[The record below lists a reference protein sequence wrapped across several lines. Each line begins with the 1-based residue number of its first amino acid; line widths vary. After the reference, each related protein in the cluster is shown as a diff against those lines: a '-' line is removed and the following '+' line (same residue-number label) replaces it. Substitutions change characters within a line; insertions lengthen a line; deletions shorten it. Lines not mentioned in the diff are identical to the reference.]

1 MKQTHR
7 KATEKAVALKYHKE
21 SDNAPKVIAKG
32 SGCIANKIKQIA
44 RDNQIP
50 LYQDDTLV
58 ELLSEVELDREIPQE
73 LYTAIA
79 EILSWVYKV
88 YNTVSKGKH

>member
-1 MKQTHR
+1 MKQVN
-7 KATEKAVALKYHKE
+7 KKNTEKAVALKYDKE
-21 SDNAPKVIAKG
+21 TDNAPKVIAKG
-32 SGCIANKIKQIA
+32 AGCIAEKIKQIA
-44 RDNQIP
+44 YENQIP

-58 ELLSEVELDREIPQE
+58 DLLAEVDLDREIPQE

-88 YNTVSKGKH
+88 YNTASKGIL